1 MRSDSFRAS
10 PKTRRCIQFR
20 GYGPGNLQAFTI
32 AIDAWVLIGGFG
44 SLPDW
49 FPYVRKSDLSERGRV
64 RGLVGQDGATIVER
78 LFAFDQATRSYT
90 YSILHAS
97 FPVSLGST
105 FRIPKWLSTNLMTL
119 QKKRIPL
126 RVFENSSS
134 GV

>member
-20 GYGPGNLQAFTI
+20 GYGPG
-32 AIDAWVLIGGFG
+32 GGFG

-78 LFAFDQATRSYT
+78 LFAFDQATCSYT

-97 FPVSLGST
+97 FPVSLG
-105 FRIPKWLSTNLMTL
+105 
-119 QKKRIPL
+119 
-126 RVFENSSS
+126 
-134 GV
+134 